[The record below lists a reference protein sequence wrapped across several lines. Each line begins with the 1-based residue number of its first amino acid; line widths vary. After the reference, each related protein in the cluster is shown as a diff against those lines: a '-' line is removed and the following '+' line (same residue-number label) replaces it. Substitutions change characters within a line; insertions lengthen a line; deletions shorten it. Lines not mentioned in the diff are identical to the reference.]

1 MKREILYRSLTSIR
15 EGDTATEQGGT
26 VQTALR
32 SVTILSSPR
41 QFHWSRRRDHPAEQA
56 SKSRRSVPARR
67 LIRVLEE
74 LIALH
79 GRPAALRLDNG
90 PELTAQTFAEWCDD
104 QRIALR
110 YIQHGKPDQN
120 AFIERFNHSY
130 HTEVLDAYLF
140 ESLAEARALT
150 ER

>member
-1 MKREILYRSLTSIR
+1 ME
-15 EGDTATEQGGT
+15 
-26 VQTALR
+26 
-32 SVTILSSPR
+32 P
-41 QFHWSRRRDHPAEQA
+41 
-56 SKSRRSVPARR
+56 
-67 LIRVLEE
+67 
-74 LIALH
+74 H

-150 ER
+150 ERWLVSYNQEGPHQRLRRVPPLMFLPRPDRPVQSPLVLST